1 MIVTN
6 IVDEEKADR
15 PKEGAVLGESESKAM
30 PWLNPVNGKL
40 DTRLRVMKGS
50 WDLALM
56 SEHRNVS
63 GLQELVI
70 GSDVLTFLPI
80 T

>member
-1 MIVTN
+1 MKKRLT
-6 IVDEEKADR
+6 DR
-15 PKEGAVLGESESKAM
+15 ERGPWWGESESKAM
-30 PWLNPVNGKL
+30 PRLNPVNGKL
-40 DTRLRVMKGS
+40 DTKLRVMKGS

-56 SEHRNVS
+56 SEHRIVS

-70 GSDVLTFLPI
+70 GSDALTFLPR

>member
-1 MIVTN
+1 MTYQIMVMM
-6 IVDEEKADR
+6 R
-15 PKEGAVLGESESKAM
+15 MEGRM

-40 DTRLRVMKGS
+40 DTKLRVMKGS

-56 SEHRNVS
+56 SEHRIVS

-70 GSDVLTFLPI
+70 GSDALTFLPR

>member
-1 MIVTN
+1 MKKRLT
-6 IVDEEKADR
+6 DR
-15 PKEGAVLGESESKAM
+15 ERGPWWGESESKAM

-40 DTRLRVMKGS
+40 DTKLRVMKGS

-56 SEHRNVS
+56 SEHRIVS

-70 GSDVLTFLPI
+70 GSDALTFLPR

>member
-1 MIVTN
+1 MKKRLT
-6 IVDEEKADR
+6 DR
-15 PKEGAVLGESESKAM
+15 ERGPCWGQSESKAM

-40 DTRLRVMKGS
+40 DTKLRVMKGS

-70 GSDVLTFLPI
+70 GSDVLTLLPI